1 MERTCASCSPINN
14 SARQFVAWEKQ
25 GRQRVLKHS
34 RGEGSCLTG
43 KNTSQY
49 QATPN
54 NGGQLAL
61 DMEYIQYQTK
71 MDKRYNR
78 NRKVHMIVAVI
89 DGMGGGIGAQ
99 IVTQLRQELPL
110 EVEILALGTNAIA
123 TDRMMKARANR
134 GASGENAIHV
144 SIDKADFIL
153 APIGVVIPNSMM
165 GEVTSV
171 IAESIAGAPGRKL
184 LLPIN
189 QPHFEIVGIEW
200 KALTKQISA
209 AIEIIRQALEMDGD

>member
-1 MERTCASCSPINN
+1 
-14 SARQFVAWEKQ
+14 
-25 GRQRVLKHS
+25 
-34 RGEGSCLTG
+34 
-43 KNTSQY
+43 
-49 QATPN
+49 
-54 NGGQLAL
+54 
-61 DMEYIQYQTK
+61 
-71 MDKRYNR
+71 
-78 NRKVHMIVAVI
+78 MIVAVV

-123 TDRMMKARANR
+123 TDKMMKAKANR
-134 GASGENAIHV
+134 GASGENAIRV
-144 SIDKADFIL
+144 SINMADFIL

-165 GEVTSV
+165 GEITPA
-171 IAESIAGAPGRKL
+171 IAEAMSSARGRKL

-209 AIEIIRQALEMDGD
+209 AIATIREWAGLSLP

>member
-1 MERTCASCSPINN
+1 MR
-14 SARQFVAWEKQ
+14 
-25 GRQRVLKHS
+25 
-34 RGEGSCLTG
+34 
-43 KNTSQY
+43 
-49 QATPN
+49 
-54 NGGQLAL
+54 
-61 DMEYIQYQTK
+61 
-71 MDKRYNR
+71 
-78 NRKVHMIVAVI
+78 RKMIVAVV

-123 TDRMMKARANR
+123 TDKMMKAKANR
-134 GASGENAIHV
+134 GASGENAIRV
-144 SIDKADFIL
+144 SINMADFIL

-165 GEVTSV
+165 GEITSA
-171 IAESIAGAPGRKL
+171 IAEAVASARGYKL

-209 AIEIIRQALEMDGD
+209 AIQVIHQALESTAI